1 MMQVRVNNDDVS
13 KLELNDLDLLQ
24 EQMRLNINVDILVEL
39 VKHVFIILQ
48 FDWQ

>member
-1 MMQVRVNNDDVS
+1 MQVRVNNDDVS

-48 FDWQ
+48 FD